1 MFQKYRTMTN
11 RKYRI
16 ITNLMIPLGIMIIT
30 IVLWKYFGYLT
41 DLFMVGVFMTAEV
54 MEDYFGFGS
63 ICKKNQL
70 GMDFLKN
77 GYHGMKYFEDA
88 IIVDL
93 FLRPVRIAVYAFVV
107 GWPYLCQG
115 GSAWVVLELA
125 ALASV
130 ISIASVNIMRY
141 IDMAQLVYTC
151 AIVFVGIYMA
161 FAVILYLYG
170 NIVMTVVL
178 GIGLMAVTAM
188 TYYHMA
194 CVIRKSYIDR

>member
-1 MFQKYRTMTN
+1 M
-11 RKYRI
+11 
-16 ITNLMIPLGIMIIT
+16 
-30 IVLWKYFGYLT
+30 
-41 DLFMVGVFMTAEV
+41 
-54 MEDYFGFGS
+54 
-63 ICKKNQL
+63 
-70 GMDFLKN
+70 
-77 GYHGMKYFEDA
+77 
-88 IIVDL
+88 
-93 FLRPVRIAVYAFVV
+93 
-107 GWPYLCQG
+107 
-115 GSAWVVLELA
+115 LEQA

-130 ISIASVNIMRY
+130 ISIASVNVMRY

>member
-1 MFQKYRTMTN
+1 MFQKYRTLTN
-11 RKYRI
+11 RNYRI
-16 ITNLMIPLGIMIIT
+16 ITNLVIPLGIMIIT
-30 IVLWKYFGYLT
+30 LVLWKYFGYLT
-41 DLFMVGVFMTAEV
+41 ALFMVGVFMTAEV
-54 MEDYFGFGS
+54 AEDYFGFGS

-70 GMDFLKN
+70 GMECLKN
-77 GYHGMKYFEDA
+77 AYHGMKYFEDE

-107 GWPYLCQG
+107 GWPYICWG
-115 GSAWVVLELA
+115 GNAWIVFEQA

-151 AIVFVGIYMA
+151 TIVLVGIYMA

-170 NIVMTVVL
+170 NIVLAVVL
-178 GIGLMAVTAM
+178 GIGLMAVIAM

-194 CVIRKSYIDR
+194 CVIRRSYIDK